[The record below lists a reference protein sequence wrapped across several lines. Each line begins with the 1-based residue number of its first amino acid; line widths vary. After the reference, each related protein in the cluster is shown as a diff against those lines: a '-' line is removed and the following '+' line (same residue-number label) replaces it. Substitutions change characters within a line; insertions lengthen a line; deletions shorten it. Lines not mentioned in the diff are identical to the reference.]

1 MSATTCHH
9 GQTIREKEIIHVPME
24 KLNWPKKVD
33 GCFSTEILRWL
44 ASEDLSPAAIEAVAR
59 ESRVHVIPQSR
70 ATNGAYLV
78 VGGFFDFVLLM
89 KAGWGGKVTC
99 IFDPSIKAK
108 DIRKLLYMDI
118 CNDFFCFKAGP
129 VATAAKA
136 ALLIEL
142 LELGEKAGEPS
153 CLNLS
158 ARHLATGTHL
168 LKKIVGFDPRSYRRV
183 NKKGMD
189 PEVRTRIE
197 TILGMSSDNISASQK
212 TTIGADNESAE

>member
-1 MSATTCHH
+1 MSATTYHH
-9 GQTIREKEIIHVPME
+9 SQTISEKEIIYVSME

-33 GCFSTEILRWL
+33 DCFSTEILRWL
-44 ASEDLSPAAIEAVAR
+44 ASEDLSPAAIEAVAK
-59 ESRVHVIPQSR
+59 ESRIHIIPQSR
-70 ATNGAYLV
+70 SKKEAYLV
-78 VGGFFDFVLLM
+78 VGGFFHFILLAQ
-89 KAGWGGKVTC
+89 AGWGEKVEC
-99 IFDPSIKAK
+99 ILDQSINANNVL
-108 DIRKLLYMDI
+108 RLFYMDI
-118 CNDFFCFKAGP
+118 CDDLFCFKAGP
-129 VATAAKA
+129 VATAAKT

-189 PEVRTRIE
+189 PEVRTQIE

-212 TTIGADNESAE
+212 TTIGADNESVE